1 LIAESRTTDYD
12 LHGIA
17 GVRLIDPSPGDVAT
31 VTRELGPMQ
40 RPLEREPDITIRFV
54 DRIVTDAEMRHIG
67 LNDVAFTDDS
77 FFVLER
83 GPKGSAKVQIPFSE
97 IGKKCEIV
105 CESGAYGLS
114 LLIPILN
121 LTMVGKDVLPLHA
134 SGFIYNGIGVLVA
147 GWARSGKSTVLL
159 AFMAAGADYISD
171 DWVYVGTDGRKMYGT
186 SAPITV
192 RRAHLDALPQ
202 YRAAVPR
209 RDRLR
214 LQARGVFGRAERLT
228 RRLARK
234 GRPTLADALARL
246 AEHKPFVEVSPLEL
260 FGPSSCPLEGDVE
273 KIVLSISHELP
284 RFTLEHVDSDDIAR
298 RLAFSLRHE
307 RLNLFSYYLKS
318 RFVFPDAMNA
328 LLEEIDEVEAKAL
341 AQVLK
346 DKETYLLRHP
356 APAPIPLAFKAL
368 APALR

>member
-1 LIAESRTTDYD
+1 M
-12 LHGIA
+12 
-17 GVRLIDPSPGDVAT
+17 

-54 DRIVTDAEMRHIG
+54 DRIVTDSEVRHIG

-77 FFVLER
+77 FFVLQR
-83 GPKGSAKVQIPFSE
+83 GPKGAAKVQIPFCE

-105 CESGAYGLS
+105 CESGAYSLP

-121 LTMVGKDVLPLHA
+121 LTMVAKGVLPLHA
-134 SGFIYNGIGVLVA
+134 SGFIYKGIGVLVA
-147 GWARSGKSTVLL
+147 GWARSGKSTALL

-171 DWVYVGTDGRKMYGT
+171 DWVYIGTDGRKMYGT
-186 SAPITV
+186 SAPMTV

-202 YRAAVPR
+202 YRAAVRR

-214 LQARGVFGRAERLT
+214 LQALGVFQWGERLT

-234 GRPTLADALARL
+234 SRVNLAEALARV

-260 FGPSSCPLEGDVE
+260 FGRSSCPLAGNLER
-273 KIVLSISHELP
+273 IVLSIGHELP
-284 RFTLEHVDSDDIAR
+284 RFTLEHVDSDEIAR
-298 RLAFSLRHE
+298 RLRFSLQHE

-318 RFVFPDAMNA
+318 RFVFPDAKN
-328 LLEEIDEVEAKAL
+328 LLIDGIDEVEAKAL
-341 AQVLK
+341 VRVLK
-346 DKETYLLRHP
+346 GKETYILRHP
-356 APAPIPLAFKAL
+356 VPAPIPELFRAV
-368 APALR
+368 APVLR